1 MDRNDKKYSNFY
13 KSTMTNTTIIS
24 STRACGISMLHIPPT
39 NHHLLAH
46 SFNKVIRKKG
56 IRQKEQ
62 LDEVEDVDKRGD
74 RKIESNHSP
83 GIPYRVTGWWCG
95 GGGGDIRHPMPPFR
109 APSVHDLSQ
118 QGHNTGAQTS
128 ELDIRSKSYPLQK
141 TAPAGSPLSRA
152 PPSRRQWDESH

>member
-24 STRACGISMLHIPPT
+24 TTRACGISMLHIPPT

-83 GIPYRVTGWWCG
+83 GITYRVTG
-95 GGGGDIRHPMPPFR
+95 
-109 APSVHDLSQ
+109 
-118 QGHNTGAQTS
+118 
-128 ELDIRSKSYPLQK
+128 
-141 TAPAGSPLSRA
+141 
-152 PPSRRQWDESH
+152 

>member
-24 STRACGISMLHIPPT
+24 TTRACGISMLHIPPT

-95 GGGGDIRHPMPPFR
+95 GGGVTSDIPCLPSGPPVSMISANR
-109 APSVHDLSQ
+109 ATTP
-118 QGHNTGAQTS
+118 GHKPQSWISDQNLTPCKK
-128 ELDIRSKSYPLQK
+128 LPPLEV
-141 TAPAGSPLSRA
+141 L
-152 PPSRRQWDESH
+152 